1 MDNLKKIVLILI
13 ITFLFSCSKES
24 KEVIKY
30 NSTGDIVSKMYIRDE
45 KSLDSIIYF
54 NNGILDSK
62 IIFNKI
68 NKLSC
73 YVEYYDSKGQL
84 MSEGNTINKIKNGK
98 WKYYDSNASLKKIV
112 EFKDICNEEYP
123 NQEWN
128 YNEKGKLNLE
138 ICSYYTYKFK
148 SPVFKSGGTNILTI
162 NYTPMIK
169 KGAICTIN
177 FSNKIDST
185 FCNVEKVEKV
195 AFRSSDS
202 LTFTVPMMLDEIGK
216 HNFRGYIEE
225 HVFEEVKNSN
235 LSNHKIRRVYIDIP
249 FKVK

>member
-1 MDNLKKIVLILI
+1 MKKIIILLFIVFSILSCKNDTEEI
-13 ITFLFSCSKES
+13 IQYDKEGNILSK
-24 KEVIKY
+24 
-30 NSTGDIVSKMYIRDE
+30 NYISNG
-45 KSLDSIIYF
+45 KSLDSTIYLK
-54 NNGILDSK
+54 NELVITK
-62 IIFNKI
+62 IIFNKD
-68 NKLSC
+68 NKSEC
-73 YVEYYDSKGQL
+73 YVKYYDNNGKL
-84 MSEGNTINKIKNGK
+84 ESEGNTINKIKIGK
-98 WKYYDSNASLKKIV
+98 WKFYGSKTKEAKIV
-112 EFKDICNEEYP
+112 EFENICGEEYP

-128 YNEKGKLNLE
+128 YDDKGKLNLD
-138 ICSYYTYKFK
+138 IRSYYTYKFK

-169 KGAICTIN
+169 KGAICIIN

-185 FCNVEKVEKV
+185 FCNVDKIEKV

-235 LSNHKIRRVYIDIP
+235 LSNHKIRRVYINIP
-249 FKVK
+249 FEVK